1 MCVIRECFLKIF
13 LKNHVCLHFA
23 PISEN
28 ITGLIQTKHA
38 TFFILNFMSFLLM
51 YRFLC
56 YEIILGWKNVKK
68 SQNFGKKSTL
78 FEKTEINMKI
88 TNNFFLTTLIRKI
101 MKFWST
107 LVILACIGQI
117 STNFLSI
124 FYKTT
129 GLIKTNPPH
138 QFSQLKLH
146 KLPIYGKVF
155 VLPKYYRSYR

>member
-1 MCVIRECFLKIF
+1 MLR
-13 LKNHVCLHFA
+13 N
-23 PISEN
+23 N
-28 ITGLIQTKHA
+28 
-38 TFFILNFMSFLLM
+38 
-51 YRFLC
+51 
-56 YEIILGWKNVKK
+56 LGMEKRQEKSKLWKKL
-68 SQNFGKKSTL
+68 TL

-88 TNNFFLTTLIRKI
+88 TKIFFFLTTLIRKI

-107 LVILACIGQI
+107 LVILACILQI

-155 VLPKYYRSYR
+155 VLPKYYRSYRWTLDGWFLHTNTVPSWFRNKGTNETI